1 MHDVFLSPAKANTFW
16 YLKGEITDQISPKTW
31 KYWECMGNPVKAWE
45 IPGRLGISWESIG
58 NPGIAWK
65 ILGKHGKS
73 RENTGNL
80 GEISQEKLLKPG
92 KSRAFFLV
100 IYETIGL
107 SDKHKWAKWRHVE
120 LDLFTCS
127 GKSRLLAV
135 DLKRVT
141 AHVWLLVGC
150 PSMLNWTVPLW

>member
-1 MHDVFLSPAKANTFW
+1 
-16 YLKGEITDQISPKTW
+16 
-31 KYWECMGNPVKAWE
+31 MGNPVKAWE

-100 IYETIGL
+100 YI
-107 SDKHKWAKWRHVE
+107 
-120 LDLFTCS
+120 
-127 GKSRLLAV
+127 
-135 DLKRVT
+135 
-141 AHVWLLVGC
+141 
-150 PSMLNWTVPLW
+150 